1 MQELKFL
8 IQRCGWIVTK
18 LYSDFTFEQDTFK
31 NEFVLH
37 NQKEREN
44 TKTDVEKDLYKLM
57 NNANFRVDWRNN
69 LNNSTF
75 EPIIDEINEISYY
88 NLFDKKIR
96 IL

>member
-18 LYSDFTFEQDTFK
+18 LYSHFTFEQDTFK

-44 TKTDVEKDLYKLM
+44 AKTNVEKDLYKLM
-57 NNANFRVDWRNN
+57 NTANFRLDCRIN

-75 EPIIDEINEISYY
+75 EPIIDEVNEISYY